1 MGSTI
6 LSTADKRAVLTNSAG
21 DWVFGPI
28 FCSPSDATAFV
39 HWLGRDPQDVL
50 LAALLDGRP
59 PDQALESL
67 YQRWRACSEAPPF
80 SDRAEI
86 PHE

>member
-6 LSTADKRAVLTNSAG
+6 LPTADKRAVLTNSAG

-28 FCSPSDATAFV
+28 FRSPSDAAAFV

-67 YQRWRACSEAPPF
+67 YQRWRACSGVPPLP
-80 SDRAEI
+80 DCAEI

>member
-1 MGSTI
+1 MSSTS
-6 LSTADKRAVLTNSAG
+6 LPTADKRAVLSNSAG

-28 FCSPSDATAFV
+28 FRSPSDAAAFI
-39 HWLGRDPQDVL
+39 HWLARDPQDVL

-67 YQRWRACSEAPPF
+67 YQSWLAHPEVPPLP
-80 SDRAEI
+80 DRAEL